1 MILALYKCELRT
13 AVLAATIFQLSQEK
27 MTICLLP
34 HVEQNNFVIRD
45 ERSVIF
51 YFYICNS
58 SHCLVR
64 TRKYLLQF
72 KSMNEVTEEKIN
84 LKKFSSVQFSH
95 SVVSDSL

>member
-1 MILALYKCELRT
+1 M
-13 AVLAATIFQLSQEK
+13 LAATIFQLSQEK

-51 YFYICNS
+51 YFHICNS

-95 SVVSDSL
+95 SVMSDSATP